1 MTYWLVKSEPDV
13 YPWEQLV
20 KDKKIVWDGVRN
32 YQARN
37 NLQAM
42 KKGDLVLFYHSNEDK
57 AIIGVARVSEE
68 AYQDPTTTDNRWV
81 AVTLSYHQPLIN
93 TVSLE
98 EIKKQANLREMV
110 LVKQARLSVL
120 PVTAT
125 EFNTILKLSQTKL
138 II

>member
-57 AIIGVARVSEE
+57 AIIGVARVSQE

-93 TVSLE
+93 IISLE
-98 EIKKQANLREMV
+98 EIKKQANLRDMV
-110 LVKQARLSVL
+110 LVKQARLSVI
-120 PVTAT
+120 PVTT
-125 EFNTILKLSQTKL
+125 NEFNIIMKLSQTKL
-138 II
+138 VI

>member
-57 AIIGVARVSEE
+57 AIIGIARVSQE

-81 AVTLSYHQPLIN
+81 AVTLSYHQPLTN

-110 LVKQARLSVL
+110 LVKQARLSVI
-120 PVTAT
+120 PVTT
-125 EFNTILKLSQTKL
+125 NEFNIIMKLSQTKL
-138 II
+138 VI

>member
-57 AIIGVARVSEE
+57 AIIGVARVSQE

-93 TVSLE
+93 IISLE
-98 EIKKQANLREMV
+98 EIKKQAKLREMV
-110 LVKQARLSVL
+110 LVKQARLSVI
-120 PVTAT
+120 PVTT
-125 EFNTILKLSQTKL
+125 NEFNIIMKLSQTKL
-138 II
+138 VI